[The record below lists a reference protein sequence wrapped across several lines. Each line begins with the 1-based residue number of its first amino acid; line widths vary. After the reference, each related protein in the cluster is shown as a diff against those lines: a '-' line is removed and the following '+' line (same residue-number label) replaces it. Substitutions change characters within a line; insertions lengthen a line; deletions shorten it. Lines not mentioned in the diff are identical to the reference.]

1 VWRDVCA
8 GLFLAEVAV
17 GDVAGGVG
25 PGCSPYPASRPWNS
39 GAVST
44 PAERPNHSPLILPT
58 PVASPKSVRRRI
70 AFTQAGHSAYK
81 ILFCI
86 AISLKLRG
94 NVSLNETEVGDM
106 TIDTSPIHSA
116 LLQPLSDSDKSVAR
130 LRTASEASQFGDVGL
145 TPSTVV
151 SISEA
156 ARAVAQNVNDVGP
169 TRPAP
174 AEIASDS
181 TTPPDGNSATD
192 LQQLEVDILSGRR
205 TLGISAAEFQAA
217 RSSEANSDLLLRA
230 IQDAA
235 QRAGFIQN
243 REIAHNYD
251 GADQTTFQA
260 RGVIRTAHS

>member
-1 VWRDVCA
+1 MIFEGRDS
-8 GLFLAEVAV
+8 
-17 GDVAGGVG
+17 D
-25 PGCSPYPASRPWNS
+25 
-39 GAVST
+39 
-44 PAERPNHSPLILPT
+44 
-58 PVASPKSVRRRI
+58 
-70 AFTQAGHSAYK
+70 SAAK
-81 ILFCI
+81 
-86 AISLKLRG
+86 SLKLRG
-94 NVSLNETEVGDM
+94 NVSLNGAEVGDM

-116 LLQPLSDSDKSVAR
+116 LLPILSDSDKSVAR
-130 LRTASEASQFGDVGL
+130 LRTASEANQSSDVGL
-145 TPSTVV
+145 TPSAVV

-169 TRPAP
+169 THPAP
-174 AEIASDS
+174 AERASDNP
-181 TTPPDGNSATD
+181 TPPDGNAATD

-205 TLGISAAEFQAA
+205 TLGISAAEFQAV

-243 REIAHNYD
+243 REIAHNYE

>member
-1 VWRDVCA
+1 MRVACSSSHPR
-8 GLFLAEVAV
+8 LSFL
-17 GDVAGGVG
+17 
-25 PGCSPYPASRPWNS
+25 PS
-39 GAVST
+39 
-44 PAERPNHSPLILPT
+44 
-58 PVASPKSVRRRI
+58 
-70 AFTQAGHSAYK
+70 
-81 ILFCI
+81 LFCI
-86 AISLKLRG
+86 AQSLKLHG
-94 NVSLNETEVGDM
+94 NVSLNEAEVGDM
-106 TIDTSPIHSA
+106 TIETSPIHSA
-116 LLQPLSDSDKSVAR
+116 LLQTLSDSDQSVAR
-130 LRTASEASQFGDVGL
+130 LRTASEASQSGDVGL

-156 ARAVAQNVNDVGP
+156 ARAAQNANDVGP
-169 TRPAP
+169 TRLAP

-181 TTPPDGNSATD
+181 PTLPDGDSAPD

-235 QRAGFIQN
+235 QRAGFIQK